1 MGTPFVFVYDRF
13 TTLITDYK
21 LDNLYLKDKNS
32 FNEFLRGFLLNSI
45 DMFDGCLTNLDY
57 SSLVEKDAN
66 NNDVTNYY
74 FNASL
79 KSKEVYILC
88 LGLMIA
94 WYQKDINDVTQ
105 FRLHLN
111 TKNFKTY
118 SENANLKQKSE
129 LLDKMKE
136 DLSNNINNYQLS
148 NLAKIPFFNGGV

>member
-1 MGTPFVFVYDRF
+1 MGTPFVSVYDRF